1 MNVAVNNEESR
12 LLFIDHRYGEMSLER
27 QLHVYDPDAVLVV
40 MAVDNRESL
49 FTAEMMLSYLT
60 KMEVINNKPVIL
72 VANKSDLVRS
82 REIKHYGRHSLLKSC
97 LVGIKDLITLC
108 ESSTIHD
115 FVSI

>member
-1 MNVAVNNEESR
+1 MNNEETR
-12 LLFIDHRYGEMSLER
+12 LLFIDHKYGEMSLES

-60 KMEVINNKPVIL
+60 KSEFMKTKPVIL

-82 REIKHYGRHSLLKSC
+82 REIKLYGKYPSLQVVKN
-97 LVGIKDLITLC
+97 
-108 ESSTIHD
+108 
-115 FVSI
+115 